1 MAMTYDEALEFLNAP
16 KYSETRPGLGPVTE
30 LMHRLGDPQDQL
42 RYVHITGTNG
52 KGSTSAFVE
61 SALRE
66 AGYRTGLYTSPYI
79 QNFTERIQVS
89 GKEIP
94 RQELAD
100 ITEKVKAAS
109 LSMLAD
115 GMKEPTI
122 FEMVTA
128 VAFIYFY
135 RMKCDIVVLEVGMGG
150 RLDATNIVPRPEV
163 SVITGVAMDHM
174 EFLGDTIAEIAFEKA
189 GIIRDGGV
197 TATAP
202 LVPEAMNV
210 IRKTADEKNSTLV
223 EADLSGI
230 RMLESGMDGQSYVFQ
245 GQKISISKL
254 GKYQVRNSALA
265 YTVLEQMKTRWPLLT
280 EDAILKGLEKATWM
294 GRLELLRKEPPF
306 LIDGAH
312 NADGVA
318 ALVESLKDLFPGE
331 KFRFVTGVL
340 KDKDYPAMMRLTED
354 IAVEYYTVTP
364 DSPRALSAEDLRDFL
379 KKDGQTARSFDSLKA
394 AAEEAWHSEDMKTVA
409 FGSLYYIGALRSI
422 LVGN

>member
-42 RYVHITGTNG
+42 SYVHITGTNG

-379 KKDGQTARSFDSLKA
+379 KKDGQTARSFNSLKE

>member
-1 MAMTYDEALEFLNAP
+1 MAMTYDEALDFLNAP

-30 LMHRLGDPQDQL
+30 LMHRLGDPQDEL

-61 SALRE
+61 RALRE
-66 AGYRTGLYTSPYI
+66 AGYKTGLYTSPYI

-174 EFLGDTIAEIAFEKA
+174 EFLGDTIADIAFEKA

-197 TATAP
+197 TVTAS

-210 IRKTADEKNSTLV
+210 IRKTAEEKNSTLV
-223 EADLSGI
+223 EADLTGI
-230 RMLESGMDGQSYVFQ
+230 RMLESGLDGQSYVFQ

-254 GKYQVRNSALA
+254 GKYQVRNTALA

-294 GRLELLRKEPPF
+294 GRLELLRKDPPF

-312 NADGVA
+312 NTDGVM

-340 KDKDYPAMMRLTED
+340 KDKDYQAMMSLTED
-354 IAVEYYTVTP
+354 IAVEYFTVTP
-364 DSPRALSAEDLRDFL
+364 DSPRALPAEDLRDL
-379 KKDGQTARSFDSLKA
+379 LEKDGQKACSFVSLKEA
-394 AAEEAWHSEDMKTVA
+394 AFEAWRSEDLKTVA

>member
-66 AGYRTGLYTSPYI
+66 AGYMTGLYTSPYI

-280 EDAILKGLEKATWM
+280 EGAILKGLEKATWM

-379 KKDGQTARSFDSLKA
+379 KKDGQTARSFNSLKE

>member
-1 MAMTYDEALEFLNAP
+1 MAMTYDEALDFLNAP

-30 LMHRLGDPQDQL
+30 LMHRLGDPQDEL

-61 SALRE
+61 RALRE
-66 AGYRTGLYTSPYI
+66 AGYKTGLYTSPYI

-174 EFLGDTIAEIAFEKA
+174 EFLGDTIADIAFEKA

-197 TATAP
+197 TVTAS

-210 IRKTADEKNSTLV
+210 IRKTAEEKNSTLV
-223 EADLSGI
+223 EADLTGI
-230 RMLESGMDGQSYVFQ
+230 RMLESGLDGQSYVFQ

-280 EDAILKGLEKATWM
+280 EDAMLKGLEKATWM
-294 GRLELLRKEPPF
+294 GRLELLRKDPPF

-312 NADGVA
+312 NTDGVM

-340 KDKDYPAMMRLTED
+340 KDKDYQAMMSLTED
-354 IAVEYYTVTP
+354 IAVEYFTVTP
-364 DSPRALSAEDLRDFL
+364 DSPRALPAEDLRDL
-379 KKDGQTARSFDSLKA
+379 LEKDGQKACSFVSLKEA
-394 AAEEAWHSEDMKTVA
+394 AFEAWRSEDLKTVA

>member
-1 MAMTYDEALEFLNAP
+1 MAMTYDEALDFLNAP

-30 LMHRLGDPQDQL
+30 LMHRLGDPQDEL

-61 SALRE
+61 RALRE
-66 AGYRTGLYTSPYI
+66 AGYKTGLYTSPYI

-89 GKEIP
+89 GEEIP

-100 ITEKVKAAS
+100 ITEQVKAAS

-174 EFLGDTIAEIAFEKA
+174 EFLGDTIADIAFEKA

-197 TATAP
+197 TVTAP
-202 LVPEAMNV
+202 LVPEAMDV
-210 IRKTADEKNSTLV
+210 IRKTAEEKNSTLV

-230 RMLESGMDGQSYVFQ
+230 RMLESGLDGQSYVFQ

-265 YTVLEQMKTRWPLLT
+265 YTVLEQMKNKWPMLT

-294 GRLELLRKEPPF
+294 GRLELLRKDPPF

-312 NADGVA
+312 NTDGVM
-318 ALVESLKDLFPGE
+318 ALVESLKELFPGE

-340 KDKDYPAMMRLTED
+340 RDKDYPAMMRLTED
-354 IAVEYYTVTP
+354 IAVEYFTVTP
-364 DSPRALSAEDLRDFL
+364 DSPRALPAEDLRAFL
-379 KKDGQTARSFDSLKA
+379 EKDGQKARSFGSLRA
-394 AAEEAWHSEDMKTVA
+394 AAEEAWLLEDLRTVA

-422 LVGN
+422 LMGN

>member
-1 MAMTYDEALEFLNAP
+1 MAMTYDEALDFLNAP
-16 KYSETRPGLGPVTE
+16 KYLETRPGLGPVTE
-30 LMHRLGDPQDQL
+30 LMHRLGDPQDEL

-61 SALRE
+61 RALRE
-66 AGYRTGLYTSPYI
+66 AGYKTGLYTSPYI

-174 EFLGDTIAEIAFEKA
+174 EFLGDTVADIAFEKA

-197 TATAP
+197 TVTAP
-202 LVPEAMNV
+202 LVPEAMEV
-210 IRKTADEKNSTLV
+210 IRKTAEEKNSTLV
-223 EADLSGI
+223 DVDLSGI
-230 RMLESGMDGQSYVFQ
+230 KMLESGLNGQSYVFR

-265 YTVLEQMKTRWPLLT
+265 YTVLEQMKNKWPMLT
-280 EDAILKGLEKATWM
+280 EDVILKGLEKASWM
-294 GRLELLRKEPPF
+294 GRLELLRKDPPF

-340 KDKDYPAMMRLTED
+340 RDKDYQAMMRLTED
-354 IAVEYYTVTP
+354 IAVEYFTVTP
-364 DSPRALSAEDLRDFL
+364 DSPRALPAEDLKAFL
-379 KKDGQTARSFDSLKA
+379 EEDGQKARSFSSLRK
-394 AAEEAWHSEDMKTVA
+394 AAEEAWRSEDLKTVP

-422 LVGN
+422 LVGI

>member
-1 MAMTYDEALEFLNAP
+1 MAMTYDEALDFLNAP

-30 LMHRLGDPQDQL
+30 LMHRLGDPQDEL

-61 SALRE
+61 RALRE
-66 AGYRTGLYTSPYI
+66 AGYKTGLYTSPYI

-174 EFLGDTIAEIAFEKA
+174 EFLGDTIADIAFEKA

-197 TATAP
+197 TVTAS

-210 IRKTADEKNSTLV
+210 IRKTAEEKNSTLV
-223 EADLSGI
+223 EADLTGI
-230 RMLESGMDGQSYVFQ
+230 RMLESGLDGQSYVFQ

-294 GRLELLRKEPPF
+294 GRLELLRKDPPF

-312 NADGVA
+312 NTDGVM

-340 KDKDYPAMMRLTED
+340 KDKDYQAMMSLTED
-354 IAVEYYTVTP
+354 IAVEYFTVTP
-364 DSPRALSAEDLRDFL
+364 DSPRALPAEDLRDL
-379 KKDGQTARSFDSLKA
+379 LEKDGQKACSFVSLKEA
-394 AAEEAWHSEDMKTVA
+394 TFEAWRSEDLKTVA

>member
-61 SALRE
+61 RALRE

-89 GKEIP
+89 GEEIP
-94 RQELAD
+94 REELAD

-174 EFLGDTIAEIAFEKA
+174 EFLGDTVADIAFEKA

-197 TATAP
+197 TVTAP
-202 LVPEAMNV
+202 LVPEAMEV
-210 IRKTADEKNSTLV
+210 IRKTAEEKNSTLV
-223 EADLSGI
+223 EVDLSGI
-230 RMLESGMDGQSYVFQ
+230 KMLESGLDGQSYVFR

-265 YTVLEQMKTRWPLLT
+265 YTVLEQMKNKWPMLT
-280 EDAILKGLEKATWM
+280 EDVILKGLEKASWM
-294 GRLELLRKEPPF
+294 GRLELLRKDPPF

-340 KDKDYPAMMRLTED
+340 RDKDYQAMMRLTED
-354 IAVEYYTVTP
+354 IAVEYFTVTP
-364 DSPRALSAEDLRDFL
+364 DSPRALPAEDLKAFL
-379 KKDGQTARSFDSLKA
+379 EKDGQKARSFSSLRK
-394 AAEEAWHSEDMKTVA
+394 AAEEAWRSEELRTVA

-422 LVGN
+422 LVGI

>member
-1 MAMTYDEALEFLNAP
+1 MAMTYDEALDFLNAP

-30 LMHRLGDPQDQL
+30 LMHRLGDPQDEL

-61 SALRE
+61 RALRE
-66 AGYRTGLYTSPYI
+66 AGYKTGLYTSPYI

-115 GMKEPTI
+115 GLKEPTI

-197 TATAP
+197 TVTAS

-210 IRKTADEKNSTLV
+210 IRKTAEEKNSTLV
-223 EADLSGI
+223 EADLTGI
-230 RMLESGMDGQSYVFQ
+230 RMLESGLDGQSYVFQ

-294 GRLELLRKEPPF
+294 GRLELLRKDPPF

-312 NADGVA
+312 NTDGVM

-340 KDKDYPAMMRLTED
+340 KDKDYQAMMSLTED
-354 IAVEYYTVTP
+354 IAVEYFTVTP
-364 DSPRALSAEDLRDFL
+364 DSPRALPAEDLRDL
-379 KKDGQTARSFDSLKA
+379 LEKDGQKACSFVSLKEA
-394 AAEEAWHSEDMKTVA
+394 AVEAWRSEDLKTVA

>member
-1 MAMTYDEALEFLNAP
+1 MAMTYDEALDFLNAP

-30 LMHRLGDPQDQL
+30 LMHRLGDPQDEL

-61 SALRE
+61 RALRE
-66 AGYRTGLYTSPYI
+66 AGYKTGLYTSPYI

-174 EFLGDTIAEIAFEKA
+174 EFLGDTIADIAFEKA

-197 TATAP
+197 TVTAS

-210 IRKTADEKNSTLV
+210 IRKTAEEKNSTLV
-223 EADLSGI
+223 EADLTGI
-230 RMLESGMDGQSYVFQ
+230 RMLESGLDGQSYVFQ

-294 GRLELLRKEPPF
+294 GRLELLRKDPPF

-312 NADGVA
+312 NTDGVM

-340 KDKDYPAMMRLTED
+340 KDKDYQAMMSLTED
-354 IAVEYYTVTP
+354 IAVEYFTVTP
-364 DSPRALSAEDLRDFL
+364 DSPRALPAEDLRDL
-379 KKDGQTARSFDSLKA
+379 LEKDGQKACSFVSLKEA
-394 AAEEAWHSEDMKTVA
+394 AFEAWRSEDLKTVA

>member
-1 MAMTYDEALEFLNAP
+1 MAMTYDEALDFLNAP

-197 TATAP
+197 TVTAP
-202 LVPEAMNV
+202 LVPEAMEV
-210 IRKTADEKNSTLV
+210 IRKTAEKKNSTLV

-230 RMLESGMDGQSYVFQ
+230 RMLESGLDGQSYVFQ

-280 EDAILKGLEKATWM
+280 EDVILKGLEKATWM

-312 NADGVA
+312 NTDGVA

-379 KKDGQTARSFDSLKA
+379 KKDGQTARSFDSLKE
-394 AAEEAWHSEDMKTVA
+394 AAEEAWHSEDLKTVA